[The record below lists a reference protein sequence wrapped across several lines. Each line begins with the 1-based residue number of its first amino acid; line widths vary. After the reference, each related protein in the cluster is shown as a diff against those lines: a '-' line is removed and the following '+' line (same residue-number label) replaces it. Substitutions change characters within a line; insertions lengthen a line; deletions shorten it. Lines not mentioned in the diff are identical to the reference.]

1 MAKPKHKSST
11 SSTKCIRIGTSLY
24 STNGG
29 FSERLVPYIRLRGNW
44 LSNAGF
50 EPNDVVVIR
59 ITRGRLVMTRA

>member
-1 MAKPKHKSST
+1 MAKPKHKSSA
-11 SSTKCIRIGTSLY
+11 SSTKRIRIGTSLY

>member
-1 MAKPKHKSST
+1 M
-11 SSTKCIRIGTSLY
+11 
-24 STNGG
+24 
-29 FSERLVPYIRLRGNW
+29 RLRGNW